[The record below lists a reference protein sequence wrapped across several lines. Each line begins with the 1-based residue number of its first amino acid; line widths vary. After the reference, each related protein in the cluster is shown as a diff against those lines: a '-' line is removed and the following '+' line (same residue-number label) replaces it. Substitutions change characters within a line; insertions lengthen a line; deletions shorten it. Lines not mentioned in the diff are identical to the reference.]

1 MMLLYICMSCDFK
14 RLWVHYESETPM
26 YQHEWWG
33 DIHGDLQSKMH
44 FDQSITG
51 QRITS
56 RLESMFPDGWR
67 QIVPAVR
74 IETKASD
81 GDVLRAISYD
91 LGNATLKYAASAE
104 SVVRKTLQSFDQNA
118 AYGIFPDAELSLRM
132 RERQVIA
139 GLSPVADIPW
149 AF

>member
-14 RLWVHYESETPM
+14 KLWVYHETPR
-26 YQHEWWG
+26 YQHEYWG
-33 DIHGDLQSKMH
+33 DIHIHGDLQGRMNFCPSNTSQH
-44 FDQSITG
+44 ITD
-51 QRITS
+51 

-67 QIVPAVR
+67 QIVPAVQ

-81 GDVLRAISYD
+81 GEVLRAISSNLD
-91 LGNATLKYAASAE
+91 KETPKYAENAE
-104 SVVRKTLQSFDQNA
+104 SVVRKTLRSFDQNA
-118 AYGIFPDAELSLRM
+118 AYGIFPDEELSLRE

-139 GLSPVADIPW
+139 RLHTVADIPW